1 MAGKHRKSS
10 RPAAVVAWVVAPGGL
25 AAAAVTVTS
34 LSTAVVTGTTTA
46 AAPSVDL
53 VALITP
59 ANSTAQIF
67 AGTTYYNRDYTN
79 PPTYGEQ
86 QVVTFLLG
94 PQGIADAI
102 SDADDDPRGTV
113 VLASGW
119 GAGQTGTALG
129 MLSPS
134 ERDNIALVILDNN
147 SNRAGGG
154 FWTTYAVF
162 APLLGTSAEPTPNDT
177 GVPILDVAYEYNIN
191 SDAPVDPLN
200 PFALGNSLAAY
211 VYGYGAEQTTVIP
224 TKDKYGNPLQPGW
237 HYVVENGVVVEQ
249 YKAPGTEEN
258 PNTSTIFVTVKSDEL
273 PLTRPLRLIPGGDIL
288 ANALDPTLTELVNAG
303 YADGKGIEGEEAIP
317 VDPGVPRPMQ
327 PGSSLG
333 ALGDVPG
340 SLQTG
345 LGAGT
350 TTAGQ
355 DLSNP
360 TNFVTKPLG
369 EVGKLPV
376 LGSLALPNS
385 TLTTNKLSTTGGN
398 LFAPGSKKPGSTASP
413 GGANPVKTFTDQIN
427 DAVNKVTGGLQKPE
441 AKDSPSNSTP

>member
-1 MAGKHRKSS
+1 
-10 RPAAVVAWVVAPGGL
+10 
-25 AAAAVTVTS
+25 
-34 LSTAVVTGTTTA
+34 
-46 AAPSVDL
+46 
-53 VALITP
+53 
-59 ANSTAQIF
+59 
-67 AGTTYYNRDYTN
+67 
-79 PPTYGEQ
+79 
-86 QVVTFLLG
+86 
-94 PQGIADAI
+94 
-102 SDADDDPRGTV
+102 
-113 VLASGW
+113 
-119 GAGQTGTALG
+119 
-129 MLSPS
+129 
-134 ERDNIALVILDNN
+134 
-147 SNRAGGG
+147 
-154 FWTTYAVF
+154 
-162 APLLGTSAEPTPNDT
+162 
-177 GVPILDVAYEYNIN
+177 VPILDVAYEYNIN

-211 VYGYGAEQTTVIP
+211 VYGYGAEQTTTIP
-224 TKDKYGNPLQPGW
+224 TTYEDKVTGEFLPLKPGF
-237 HYVVENGVVVEQ
+237 HYVVENGVVVD
-249 YKAPGTEEN
+249 YYPAPGTSEN

-413 GGANPVKTFTDQIN
+413 VGANPVKTFTDKIN

-441 AKDSPSNSTP
+441 AKDSPS